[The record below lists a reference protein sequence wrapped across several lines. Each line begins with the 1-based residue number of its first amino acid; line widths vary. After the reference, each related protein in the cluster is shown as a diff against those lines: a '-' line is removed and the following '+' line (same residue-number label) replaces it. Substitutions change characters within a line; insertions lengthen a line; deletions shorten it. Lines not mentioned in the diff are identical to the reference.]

1 MLRRALSLLLILAL
15 LVPATIGG
23 QRPAQPP
30 AEQVA
35 ADAEHWKGAI
45 ALPGLELTFTVHF
58 SKDDAAPG
66 GWVATLDIPMQGVTG
81 AKMNDVVYTEKELAF
96 TFAVPGN
103 PIFKAAID
111 EGGRTASG
119 TLTQAGQTFP
129 LTLTRQTDEEAAAN
143 TLNRPQTPQPPF
155 PYEVREVKFRNEID
169 GIDIAGTLT
178 IPNGAG
184 PFPAVVMITGSGPQD
199 RDESLMGHKPFW
211 VIADHLSRNGIAVL
225 RCDDRGVGGTGGNVM
240 QSTSENFALDALAG
254 VSFLKSIDRIDGGKI
269 GLMGHSEGG
278 IVAPLAAAQ
287 SRDVAF
293 IVLLAGTGLPGHEIL
308 RLQTRLLMASAGV
321 FSDEQLDEM
330 MARHT
335 ALTQAIMSEAPPVE
349 QMEAMKALMRVQLG
363 ETSEMAM
370 DDNALGQAAMQQ
382 LAQMRSPWFRYFL
395 THDPRPALRK
405 VTCPVLALNG
415 SLDLQVPAD
424 ANLDEIRKALAEAGN
439 ADATITKLE
448 GLNHLFQHATTGSP
462 AEYATIEETFAPA
475 VLDLITKWIQ
485 QRFGAATG
493 AEDALPATAQ

>member
-1 MLRRALSLLLILAL
+1 MLRRALSLLLAIAL
-15 LVPATIGG
+15 LAVASH
-23 QRPAQPP
+23 AAPP
-30 AEQVA
+30 KA
-35 ADAEHWKGAI
+35 APVTPPPTDAEHWKGAI
-45 ALPGLELTFTVHF
+45 ALPGVELTFTVHF

-66 GWVATLDIPMQGVTG
+66 GWAATLDIPMQGVAG
-81 AKMNDVVYTEKELAF
+81 AKMKDVVYTDKELAF
-96 TFAVPGN
+96 TFAVPGT
-103 PIFKAAID
+103 PVFKAEID
-111 EGGRTASG
+111 ESGRTASG

-143 TLNRPQTPQPPF
+143 TLNRPQNPQPPF

-199 RDESLMGHKPFW
+199 RDESLMGHRPFW

-254 VSFLKSIDRIDGGKI
+254 LAHLRTIDRIDGGKI

-278 IVAPLAAAQ
+278 IVAPLAAVQ

-308 RLQTRLLMASAGV
+308 RLQTRLLVASAGA
-321 FSDEQLDEM
+321 FTDEQLDEM

-335 ALTQAIMSEAPPVE
+335 ALTQAIMNESPPAE
-349 QMEAMKALMRVQLG
+349 QLEAMKALMRAQLG
-363 ETSEMAM
+363 EASESAM
-370 DDNALGQAAMQQ
+370 DDNALGQTAMQQ

-395 THDPRPALRK
+395 TYDPRPALRK

-424 ANLDEIRKALAEAGN
+424 ANLEEIGKALAEAGN
-439 ADATITKLE
+439 ADATITKLD

-462 AEYATIEETFAPA
+462 AEYMTIEETFAPE
-475 VLDLITKWIQ
+475 VLELITKWTQ
-485 QRFGAATG
+485 QRFGAAAG

>member
-1 MLRRALSLLLILAL
+1 MLRRVLSLVLLLAL
-15 LVPATIGG
+15 VAPAM
-23 QRPAQPP
+23 RAAQPP
-30 AEQVA
+30 ADAPAEPVA
-35 ADAEHWKGAI
+35 GVEHWKGAI

-58 SKDDAAPG
+58 TMDDAAPG
-66 GWVATLDIPMQGVTG
+66 GWAATLDIPMQGVAG
-81 AKMNDVVYTEKELAF
+81 AMMKDVVYTDKELAF

-103 PIFKAAID
+103 PIFRAAID

-129 LTLTRQTDEEAAAN
+129 LTLTKQTDEEAAAN
-143 TLNRPQTPQPPF
+143 TLNRPQNPQPPF
-155 PYEVREVKFRNEID
+155 PYEAREVTFRNEID

-199 RDESLMGHKPFW
+199 RDESLMGHRPFW
-211 VIADHLSRNGIAVL
+211 VIADHLTRHGIAVL

-254 VSFLKSIDRIDGGKI
+254 VAHLRTIDRINGGKI

-278 IVAPLAAAQ
+278 IVAPLAAVQ

-293 IVLLAGTGLPGHEIL
+293 IILLAGTGLPGHDIL
-308 RLQTRLLMASAGV
+308 RLQTRLLVASAGA
-321 FSDEQLDEM
+321 FTDEQLDEM

-335 ALTQAIMSEAPPVE
+335 ALTQAIMNDAPRAE
-349 QMEAMKALMRVQLG
+349 QLEAMRALMRTQMG
-363 ETSEMAM
+363 EAPEAAM
-370 DDNALGQAAMQQ
+370 DDRTLTQAAMQQ
-382 LAQMRSPWFRYFL
+382 LAQMRTPWFRSFL

-424 ANLDEIRKALAEAGN
+424 ANLDEIGKALAEAGN
-439 ADATITKLE
+439 ADVTTTKLD
-448 GLNHLFQHATTGSP
+448 GLNHLFQHAITGSP
-462 AEYATIEETFAPA
+462 AEYMTIEETFAPE

-485 QRFGAATG
+485 QRFGG
-493 AEDALPATAQ
+493 TAGGEAIPSQAQ

>member
-1 MLRRALSLLLILAL
+1 MLRRALSLLLAIAL
-15 LVPATIGG
+15 LAVASHAAPPKAAPA
-23 QRPAQPP
+23 AAPP
-30 AEQVA
+30 AA
-35 ADAEHWKGAI
+35 AEHWKGAI
-45 ALPGLELTFTVHF
+45 SLPGLELTFTVHF
-58 SKDDAAPG
+58 SKDEAAPG
-66 GWVATLDIPMQGVTG
+66 GWGATLDIPMQGVTG
-81 AKMNDVVYTEKELAF
+81 AKMNDVVYTDKELAF

-103 PIFKAAID
+103 PVFKAAID
-111 EGGRTASG
+111 EGGSTASG

-129 LTLTRQTDEEAAAN
+129 VTFTKQTEEQAAAD
-143 TLNRPQTPQPPF
+143 TPQRPQMPQPPF
-155 PYEVREVKFRNEID
+155 PYEVREVTFRNEVD

-178 IPNGAG
+178 IPDGAG

-225 RCDDRGVGGTGGNVM
+225 RCDDRGVGGTGGSVM

-254 VSFLKSIDRIDGGKI
+254 VSFLKTIDRIDGAKI

-287 SRDVAF
+287 SKDVAF

-308 RLQTRLLMASAGV
+308 RLQTRLLMASAGA
-321 FSDEQLDEM
+321 FTDEQLDEM
-330 MARHT
+330 DEKHT
-335 ALTQAIMSEAPPVE
+335 ALTQAIMSEAPPAD
-349 QMEAMKALMRVQLG
+349 QMAAMKALMRAQLG
-363 ETSEMAM
+363 EASESAM
-370 DDNALGQAAMQQ
+370 DDKALGQAAMQQ
-382 LAQMRSPWFRYFL
+382 LAQMRSPWFRFFL
-395 THDPRPALRK
+395 THDPRPTLRK

-424 ANLDEIRKALAEAGN
+424 ENLEEIRKALAEAGN
-439 ADATITKLE
+439 TDVTITRLE

-462 AEYATIEETFAPA
+462 AEYMTIEETFAPE

-485 QRFGAATG
+485 QRFGAAASG
-493 AEDALPATAQ
+493 EAIPAQAQ